1 MVACKARNEVRNLMR
16 GGQSLQSASKRMWL
30 SGQILSYLLGANKNC
45 KETMSISLN
54 GPERSASWIFMKATG
69 FWFFKRSFPMKFTS

>member
-45 KETMSISLN
+45 KGTMSILM
-54 GPERSASWIFMKATG
+54 GQKEVLHG
-69 FWFFKRSFPMKFTS
+69 YL